1 MSIIDRSRYLMNIL
15 TEELADAGNGK
26 KYVEGYRIVYFENN
40 NKYSIGAYCKTIE
53 GFMIGFAESDPI
65 IDDDDIPPFISV
77 NDILERCLNLYN
89 DINGVAIYKIDGTC
103 IQKKYRNIAKH
114 NIK

>member
-1 MSIIDRSRYLMNIL
+1 MNIL
-15 TEELADAGNGK
+15 TEKLADAGNGK

-40 NKYSIGAYCKTIE
+40 NKYSIGAYCKTID
-53 GFMIGFAESDPI
+53 GFI
-65 IDDDDIPPFISV
+65 ISV

>member
-1 MSIIDRSRYLMNIL
+1 MSSIDGSRWHMNIL
-15 TEELADAGNGK
+15 TEKLADVGNGK

-65 IDDDDIPPFISV
+65 IDDDIPQFISV

-103 IQKKYRNIAKH
+103 VQKKYRNIAKH

>member
-1 MSIIDRSRYLMNIL
+1 MNIL
-15 TEELADAGNGK
+15 TKELADIGNGK

-103 IQKKYRNIAKH
+103 VQKKYRNIAKH